1 VADIGA
7 ALGNRPGFLIRRL
20 HQIHLALFAEE
31 CASFGVTPVQ
41 FSIMTVAKA
50 QPGLEQ
56 VALAQEVGLDRT
68 TLANVLARLE
78 SRSLVVR
85 IASPTDRRVKHVSLT
100 RRGNALLVRMTGAA
114 ERAHDRTIAA
124 LTPVER
130 EAFLA
135 ALLRVLVSA
144 GNEHGRAPMRPRCPQ
159 GPGHLRYGTDRSATL
174 RMPARAVVRRWEC
187 GSGPYAAGNRRN
199 PP

>member
-1 VADIGA
+1 MA

-31 CASFGVTPVQ
+31 CAPFGVTPVQ

-56 VALAQEVGLDRT
+56 VALAHEVGVDRA
-68 TLANVLARLE
+68 TLANVLTRLE
-78 SRSLVVR
+78 GRGLVSRAATPS
-85 IASPTDRRVKHVSLT
+85 DRRVKRVSLT
-100 RRGNALLVRMTGAA
+100 RRGSLLLTRMTAAA

-124 LTPVER
+124 LTPAER

-135 ALLRVLVSA
+135 ALRSLVSA
-144 GNEHGRAPMRPRCPQ
+144 GNEHGRAPMRRLKR
-159 GPGHLRYGTDRSATL
+159 GEGSALRSRQRRSL
-174 RMPARAVVRRWEC
+174 
-187 GSGPYAAGNRRN
+187 
-199 PP
+199 